1 MGYDKPKFTQIP
13 NLLLDEQM
21 AVMGDA
27 ELRVTLAIARQTF
40 GWHKESDVISLSQL
54 IKMTGLSRQGV
65 VDGVKEGLER
75 GTIKRYPEGQSFTY
89 QLVIDEPT
97 SQPTRP
103 VLVNVVDQQLVN
115 VVDTQKKGIKEREI
129 KIEADACEASPSE
142 WILKNLSIPDTEKF
156 KEPPC
161 EIQGS
166 ITKTTTENTTKSI
179 EADACN
185 GSASPTP
192 SPTPRKTKKVASPE
206 STALMEAYITLI
218 KENEP
223 GAVINYQR
231 EREGINRLAA
241 AGCTPDRL
249 VAAYRTLKVDKFWQS
264 KHISSQSLGTQIG
277 AILARVEDNQTTME
291 LTYAW

>member
-21 AVMGDA
+21 AVMGNA

-103 VLVNVVDQQLVN
+103 ELVNVVDQQLVN
-115 VVDTQKKGIKEREI
+115 VVDTQKKGLNKDKE
-129 KIEADACEASPSE
+129 
-142 WILKNLSIPDTEKF
+142 
-156 KEPPC
+156 
-161 EIQGS
+161 
-166 ITKTTTENTTKSI
+166 SI

-218 KENEP
+218 NENEP

-277 AILARVEDNQTTME
+277 AILARVEDNQVSME
-291 LTYAW
+291 LEYAW